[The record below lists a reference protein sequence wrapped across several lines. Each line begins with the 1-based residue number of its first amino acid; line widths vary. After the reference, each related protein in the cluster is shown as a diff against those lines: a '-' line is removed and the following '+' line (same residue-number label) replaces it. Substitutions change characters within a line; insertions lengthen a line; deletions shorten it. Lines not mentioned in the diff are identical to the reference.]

1 MTLYARIEEV
11 AVRDFE
17 MLRLISKDS
26 LHYIVDKVEKRIID
40 IEGLDAKEGLIYQT
54 MLEEVSHI
62 FFKGLIFDKA

>member
-26 LHYIVDKVEKRIID
+26 LHHIVDKVEKRIID

-54 MLEEVSHI
+54 MLEQVAHI
-62 FFKGLIFDKA
+62 FVKGLILDKA

>member
-26 LHYIVDKVEKRIID
+26 LHHIVDKVEKRIID

-54 MLEEVSHI
+54 MLEEVAHLIS
-62 FFKGLIFDKA
+62 KGLLLQQQ

>member
-17 MLRLISKDS
+17 MLRLISKDN
-26 LHYIVDKVEKRIID
+26 LHHIVDKVEKRIID

-54 MLEEVSHI
+54 MLEEVAHLIS
-62 FFKGLIFDKA
+62 KGLLLQQQ